1 MAKSKN
7 LKNYFLITMPQ
18 LNESVFDKGIIY
30 ICQHDKDGAMGIMIN
45 KPIPD
50 IDKVLSKFELK
61 NISPKPNIYL
71 GGPVD
76 LNKGFVIHKN
86 DYETN
91 GTLEIS
97 KNISLTSNLK
107 IVNDILDGKGPN
119 KFRLALGYSGWGPG
133 QLEDELKQGDW
144 LVLPANQN
152 LIFNTPDEVMWKTA
166 CEKLGI
172 NLADFGGIT
181 GIS

>member
-1 MAKSKN
+1 MKKNKN
-7 LKNYFLITMPQ
+7 LKNHFLITMPQ

-30 ICQHDKDGAMGIMIN
+30 ICQHNKDGAMGIMIN
-45 KPIPD
+45 KPIPN
-50 IDKVLSKFELK
+50 IDEVLSKFELK
-61 NISPKPNIYL
+61 NITPKPNIYL

-76 LNKGFVIHKN
+76 LNKGFVIHQS

-107 IVNDILDGKGPN
+107 IVNDILDGNGPN

-133 QLEDELKQGDW
+133 QLEKELKHGDW
-144 LVLPANQN
+144 LLLPANQN
-152 LIFNTPDEVMWKTA
+152 LIFNTPDAMMWKTA
-166 CEKLGI
+166 YKNLGI
-172 NLADFGGIT
+172 SLKDFGGT
-181 GIS
+181 AGIS

>member
-1 MAKSKN
+1 
-7 LKNYFLITMPQ
+7 MPQ
-18 LNESVFDKGIIY
+18 LDESVFDKGIIY
-30 ICQHDKDGAMGIMIN
+30 ICQHDKDGAMGIMLN

-50 IDKVLSKFELK
+50 IDKVLSKFELN
-61 NISPKPNIYL
+61 NIIPKPNIYL

-107 IVNDILDGKGPN
+107 IVNDILDKEFDKKVFRTKNRPIASGKI
-119 KFRLALGYSGWGPG
+119 S
-133 QLEDELKQGDW
+133 
-144 LVLPANQN
+144 V
-152 LIFNTPDEVMWKTA
+152 
-166 CEKLGI
+166 KLGI
-172 NLADFGGIT
+172 TYALILCFCALLILLNFNTINH
-181 GIS
+181 

>member
-1 MAKSKN
+1 MN
-7 LKNYFLITMPQ
+7 LTGQFLISMPSSQ
-18 LNESVFDKGIIY
+18 DDRFDKTVIY
-30 ICQHDKDGAMGIMIN
+30 MCAHSKDGAMGIMIN
-45 KPIPD
+45 KPIPNV
-50 IDKVLSKFELK
+50 DKVLSKFELK

-91 GTLEIS
+91 GTQEIS
-97 KNISLTSNLK
+97 GTVSLTSNLK
-107 IVNDILDGKGPN
+107 IVNDILDGNGPE

-144 LVLPANQN
+144 LILPANQS
-152 LIFNTPDEVMWKTA
+152 LIFNTPDEIMWKTA
-166 CEKLGI
+166 CQKLGI
-172 NLADFGGIT
+172 NLTDFGGT
-181 GIS
+181 AGIS